1 MQYGMDIEKNLVLK
15 ELRNILMTDLVNL
28 TS

>member
-1 MQYGMDIEKNLVLK
+1 MQYGMNIEKNLVLK